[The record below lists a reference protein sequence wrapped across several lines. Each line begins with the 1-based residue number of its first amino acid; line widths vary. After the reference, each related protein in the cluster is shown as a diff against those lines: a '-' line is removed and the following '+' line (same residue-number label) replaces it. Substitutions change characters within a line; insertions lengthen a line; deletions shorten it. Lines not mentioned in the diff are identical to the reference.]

1 MPNHFPVPR
10 GAMCAAAL
18 CLATGCLPY
27 TVGSTAQ
34 TAPAHESQRT
44 TTWYSIPNAV
54 DILGDS
60 VTAPI
65 FGVDAEWRAGL
76 DDRSDVG
83 IRIPSGSG
91 VVATYKRRLLGE
103 AKPDAAA
110 LAVMGG
116 AGLVNWGEHAHVEL
130 TVMGSGR
137 TRRALTPYGGLRVM
151 QVAPL
156 ARGAVHDSPTAGGFL
171 GLRIGTSTF
180 GISPEVGVFYD
191 RSALDLR
198 QRSVIVVPAI
208 SVHGDILDQLL
219 APFGRRRPVP
229 RRTP

>member
-1 MPNHFPVPR
+1 MPVRFRIPCL
-10 GAMCAAAL
+10 ASCAAVL
-18 CLATGCLPY
+18 SLAGGCLPY

-34 TAPAHESQRT
+34 TTPAHQRETT

-91 VVATYKRRLLGE
+91 VVATYKRRLLGD
-103 AKPDAAA
+103 ANPKAAA
-110 LAVMGG
+110 LAIMGG

-137 TRRALTPYGGLRVM
+137 TARSLTPYGGIRLM

-156 ARGAVHDSPTAGGFL
+156 ARGAPHDSPTAGGFF
-171 GLRIGTSTF
+171 GLRIGSATL
-180 GISPEVGVFYD
+180 GISPEIGVFYD
-191 RSALDLR
+191 RSALELR
-198 QRSVIVVPAI
+198 KRNFIVVPAI
-208 SVHGDILDQLL
+208 SVHGDALASLL
-219 APFGRRRPVP
+219 GPFGRGRSFP
-229 RRTP
+229 RR

>member
-1 MPNHFPVPR
+1 MAIPFRIP
-10 GAMCAAAL
+10 GLASCAVVL
-18 CLATGCLPY
+18 SLASGCLPY

-34 TAPAHESQRT
+34 TTPAHQSETT

-60 VTAPI
+60 VATPI

-91 VVATYKRRLLGE
+91 VVATYKRRLLGD
-103 AKPDAAA
+103 ASPKAAA
-110 LAVMGG
+110 VAVMGG

-130 TVMGSGR
+130 TMMGSGR
-137 TRRALTPYGGLRVM
+137 TSHSLTPYGGIRVM

-156 ARGAVHDSPTAGGFL
+156 SRGAVHDSPTAGGFF
-171 GLRIGTSTF
+171 GLRIGSAAL

-191 RSALDLR
+191 RSALELR
-198 QRSVIVVPAI
+198 QRNFIVVPAI
-208 SVHGDILDQLL
+208 SVHGDVLASLL
-219 APFGRRRPVP
+219 GPFGRGRPFP
-229 RRTP
+229 RR